1 MGAGRET
8 FPVSVPWVLVLWS
21 ILNDVWEAGARA
33 SYFFKSGPLG
43 WPPLGHM
50 LLVDKAGLGLRS
62 RLMCC
67 VDSVYQS
74 VASL

>member
-8 FPVSVPWVLVLWS
+8 FPISVPWVLVLWS
-21 ILNDVWEAGARA
+21 ILNDFWEVEARD

-50 LLVDKAGLGLRS
+50 LLVDKAGLGLRP

-67 VDSVYQS
+67 VDSVHQS